1 MSVYRVYVEKK
12 TPFAVEAQGIL
23 SDIHNSL
30 GIHSASSVRILNR
43 YDVEDISKEDF
54 ELAKNTIFS
63 EPQVDNVYDT
73 LPCFT
78 QGEKVFA
85 VQFLPGQF
93 DQRADSAAQ
102 CIQLAAQNERPTVAS
117 AKVYVIGGV
126 SEEELV
132 RIKANLINPV
142 ESMEASLEEVQT
154 LHTPFEEPADVAV
167 LQGFCDL
174 DEQGLRDFIKTYGLA
189 MDLGDISFCQKYFKE
204 TEQRDPTITEIRMID
219 TYWSDHCRHTTFSTQ
234 IENVSIESDYIKD
247 AYNEYLQLRETVHA
261 GKNKPMTLMDLA
273 TIGAKALKKK
283 GLLHSLDESEEINAC
298 SVKIKVDVDGEEQD
312 WLLQF
317 KNETHNHPTE
327 IEPFGGAA
335 TCLGGAIRDPLSGR
349 AYVYQAMRVTGAAD
363 PLTPFE
369 DTIKG
374 KLPQKKIVTTAAAG
388 YSSYGNQIGLATGQ
402 VNEIYHPGY
411 VAKRMEVGAVVGAVP
426 AENVIREEPAAGDV
440 VILLGGKTGRDGC
453 GGATGSS
460 KSHNVESLSSC
471 GAEVQK
477 GNPPEERK
485 IQRLFRNG
493 EVTRMIKRCNDFGAG
508 GVSVAIG
515 ELADGLKINLDMVPK
530 KYDGRDGTELAI
542 SESQER
548 MAVVVAK
555 ENVEKFMD
563 AADKENLRATVVAQV
578 TEDPRLVMFWR
589 EKKIVDLSRA
599 FLNSNGAAKY
609 TDVIVKAAE
618 KKECDHCCCK
628 NGVSVAERFEKV
640 MSDLNVCS
648 QKGLSDRF
656 DSTIGANTVVMPY
669 GGERQLTPSQAM
681 VAKIP
686 MRYGETNTCSIMA
699 WGFNPYISEECPFRG
714 AMLAVVESIAK
725 VIAVGGSRE
734 KCWLSFQE
742 YFEKIGN
749 DPEKWGKPF
758 QALLGALK
766 AQLELGCAAIGGKDS
781 MSGSF
786 EDLHVPPTLISFAV
800 SAAKVQN
807 IVSNEFKQPNSKVY
821 LLTPDYDENGLP
833 VFESVRKVFDHMESL
848 IASGKVKA
856 AATLGFKGLGEA
868 ICKMGFGNAIGFAAE
883 KKLHHIF
890 KPAYGSFV
898 FEACEELD
906 TFAECIGHTTAE
918 YAVSVNGET
927 IDLAQIQKAWE
938 AKLEPVYPMIT
949 KTPNIIVPT
958 YAYEAQQ
965 HAHSGVTV
973 AQPRVLIPVF
983 PGTNCEYDTARAFE
997 RAGAKADIVVIRN
1010 KTSEQIRE
1018 SVQLIKEK
1026 IAQTQI
1032 IAIPGGFSGGD
1043 EPEGSAKFIASFF
1056 RNPQITEAVMDMLK
1070 NKDGLMCGIC
1080 NGFQALVK
1088 LGLVPFGEIIT
1099 TDDTCPTLTYNLIN
1113 RHQSGLVRTRIASN
1127 KSPWLMH
1134 TNVGDIHTI
1143 AISHGE
1149 GRFVASEEMVRKMA
1163 ENGQIATQYV
1173 DLDGNPTLDY
1183 RFNPNGSI
1191 DAIEGITSPDG
1202 RVFGKMAHSERYTN
1216 GLYLNVNG
1224 EKDQKMFAGAVDYF
1238 RD

>member
-12 TPFAVEAQGIL
+12 APFAVEAQGVL
-23 SDIHNSL
+23 SDIRSSL
-30 GIHSASSVRILNR
+30 GIHSASCVRILNR

-54 ELAKNTIFS
+54 ELAKGTIFS
-63 EPQVDNVYDT
+63 EPQVDDVYDE
-73 LPCFT
+73 LPSFAA
-78 QGEKVFA
+78 EDRVFA

-93 DQRADSAAQ
+93 DQRADSAVQ
-102 CIQLAAQNERPTVAS
+102 CIQLATQHERPTVAS
-117 AKVYVIGGV
+117 AKVYVISGV
-126 SEEELV
+126 SDEELA
-132 RIKANLINPV
+132 RIKAHLINPV
-142 ESMEASLEEVQT
+142 ESMEASMELPKT
-154 LHTPFEEPADVAV
+154 LHTPFDVPADVAV
-167 LQGFCDL
+167 LEGFCEL
-174 DEQGLRDFIKTYGLA
+174 DQQGLQEFIDQYGLA
-189 MDLGDISFCQKYFKE
+189 MDLGDITFCQKYFKE
-204 TEQRDPTITEIRMID
+204 TEKRTPTITEIRMID
-219 TYWSDHCRHTTFSTQ
+219 TYWSDHCRHTTFSTN
-234 IENVSIESDYIKD
+234 IEQVDIESDYVKD
-247 AYNEYLQLRETVHA
+247 AYNEYLELRKTLHA

-283 GLLHSLDESEEINAC
+283 GLLSALDESEEINAC
-298 SVKIKVDVDGEEQD
+298 SVKIKVDIDGKEEE

-349 AYVYQAMRVTGAAD
+349 AYIYQAMRVTGAGD

-369 DTIKG
+369 QTIKG

-426 AENVIREEPAAGDV
+426 ACNVVREEPAAGDV
-440 VILLGGKTGRDGC
+440 IILLGGKTGRDGC

-493 EVTRMIKRCNDFGAG
+493 DVTRMIKRCNDFGAG

-515 ELADGLKINLDMVPK
+515 ELADGLEIDLDLVPK
-530 KYDGRDGTELAI
+530 KYDGLDGTELAI

-555 ENVEKFMD
+555 EDAQKFLD
-563 AADKENLRATVVAQV
+563 AADRENLMATVVAKV
-578 TEDPRLVMFWR
+578 TEQPRLVMFWR
-589 EKKIVDLSRA
+589 GKRIVDLSRE
-599 FLNSNGAAKY
+599 FLGSNGAAKY
-609 TDVIVKAAE
+609 TKVIAKAPAQ
-618 KKECDHCCCK
+618 KAHCCK
-628 NGVSVAERFEKV
+628 NKDLSVKEKFETI
-640 MSDLNVCS
+640 MADLNVCS
-648 QKGLSDRF
+648 QRGLSDRF

-669 GGERQLTPSQAM
+669 GGKTQLTPSQAM

-686 MRYGETNTCSIMA
+686 MLHGETNTCSIMS
-699 WGFNPYISEECPFRG
+699 WGFNPYISDQDQFKG
-714 AMLAVVESIAK
+714 AQLAVVESIAK
-725 VIAVGGSRE
+725 IIASGGSRSR
-734 KCWLSFQE
+734 CWLSFQE
-742 YFEKIGN
+742 YFEKIGT

-758 QALLGALK
+758 QSLLGGLK

-786 EDLHVPPTLISFAV
+786 EDIHVPPTLISFAV
-800 SAAKVQN
+800 STAKVNNVVTDEQ
-807 IVSNEFKQPNSKVY
+807 VY
-821 LLTPDYDENGLP
+821 LLAPEYDENGMP
-833 VFESVRKVFDHMESL
+833 IYENIRKVFDHMESL

-856 AATLGFKGLGEA
+856 VYTLGMKGLGEA
-868 ICKMGFGNAIGFAAE
+868 LCKMSFGNRIGFAAQE
-883 KKLHHIF
+883 NLHHLF
-890 KPAYGSFV
+890 KPVYGAFV
-898 FEACEELD
+898 FEASEELD
-906 TFAECIGHTTAE
+906 TFAKLIGCTTEE
-918 YAVSVNGET
+918 YTLQINGET
-927 IDLAQIQKAWE
+927 VDLQEIQQKWE
-938 AKLEPVYPMIT
+938 ATLEPVYPRIT
-949 KTPNIIVPT
+949 KAPQETVPT
-958 YAYEAQQ
+958 YNYQCVERKT
-965 HAHSGVTV
+965 SSIKL

-1010 KTSEQIRE
+1010 KTSEQIKE
-1018 SVQLIKEK
+1018 SVELIREK
-1026 IAQTQI
+1026 IANSQI

-1056 RNPQITEAVMDMLK
+1056 RNPQITEAVMELLK
-1070 NKDGLMCGIC
+1070 NRDGLMCGIC

-1088 LGLVPFGEIIT
+1088 LGLVPYGEIIS
-1099 TDDTCPTLTYNLIN
+1099 TDASCPTLTYNVID

-1149 GRFVASEEMVRKMA
+1149 GRFVASEQLVKQLA

-1173 DLDGNPTLDY
+1173 DLEGNPTEDY

-1202 RVFGKMAHSERYTN
+1202 RVFGKMGHSERYTN
-1216 GLYLNVNG
+1216 GLYLNVDG
-1224 EKDQKMFAGAVDYF
+1224 DKDQKMFAGAVSYF

>member
-12 TPFAVEAQGIL
+12 APFAVEAQGVL
-23 SDIHNSL
+23 SDIRSSL
-30 GIHSASSVRILNR
+30 GIHSASCVRILNR

-54 ELAKNTIFS
+54 ELAKGTIFS
-63 EPQVDNVYDT
+63 EPQVDDVYDE
-73 LPCFT
+73 LPSFAA
-78 QGEKVFA
+78 EDRVFA

-93 DQRADSAAQ
+93 DQRADSAVQ
-102 CIQLAAQNERPTVAS
+102 CIQLATQHERPTVAS
-117 AKVYVIGGV
+117 AKVYVISGV
-126 SEEELV
+126 SDEELA
-132 RIKANLINPV
+132 RIKAHLINPV
-142 ESMEASLEEVQT
+142 ESMEASMELTKT
-154 LHTPFEEPADVAV
+154 LHTPFDVPADVAV
-167 LQGFCDL
+167 LEGFCEL
-174 DEQGLRDFIKTYGLA
+174 DQQGLQEFIDQYGLA
-189 MDLGDISFCQKYFKE
+189 MDLGDITFCQKYFKE
-204 TEQRDPTITEIRMID
+204 TEKRTPTITEIRMID
-219 TYWSDHCRHTTFSTQ
+219 TYWSDHCRHTTFSTN
-234 IENVSIESDYIKD
+234 IEQVDIESDYVKD
-247 AYNEYLQLRETVHA
+247 AYNEYLELRKTLHA

-283 GLLHSLDESEEINAC
+283 GLLSALDESEEINAC
-298 SVKIKVDVDGEEQD
+298 SVKIKVDIDGKEEE

-349 AYVYQAMRVTGAAD
+349 AYIYQAMRVTGAGD

-369 DTIKG
+369 QTIKG

-426 AENVIREEPAAGDV
+426 ACNVVREEPAAGDV
-440 VILLGGKTGRDGC
+440 IILLGGKTGRDGC

-493 EVTRMIKRCNDFGAG
+493 DVTRMIKRCNDFGAG

-515 ELADGLKINLDMVPK
+515 ELADGLEIDLDLVPK
-530 KYDGRDGTELAI
+530 KYDGLDGTELAI

-555 ENVEKFMD
+555 EDAQKFLE
-563 AADKENLRATVVAQV
+563 AADRENLMATVVAKV
-578 TEDPRLVMFWR
+578 TEQPRLVMFWR
-589 EKKIVDLSRA
+589 GKRIVDLSRE
-599 FLNSNGAAKY
+599 FLGSNGAAKY
-609 TDVIVKAAE
+609 TKVIAKAPAQ
-618 KKECDHCCCK
+618 KAHCCK
-628 NGVSVAERFEKV
+628 NKDLSVKEKFETI
-640 MSDLNVCS
+640 MADLNVCS
-648 QKGLSDRF
+648 QRGLSDRF

-669 GGERQLTPSQAM
+669 GGKTQLTPSQAM

-686 MRYGETNTCSIMA
+686 MLHGETNTCSIMS
-699 WGFNPYISEECPFRG
+699 WGFNPYISDQDQFKG
-714 AMLAVVESIAK
+714 AQLAVVESIAK
-725 VIAVGGSRE
+725 IIASGGSRSR
-734 KCWLSFQE
+734 CWLSFQE
-742 YFEKIGN
+742 YFEKIGT

-758 QALLGALK
+758 QSLLGGLK

-786 EDLHVPPTLISFAV
+786 EDIHVPPTLISFAV
-800 SAAKVQN
+800 STAKVN
-807 IVSNEFKQPNSKVY
+807 NVVTDEFKAAGDKVY
-821 LLTPDYDENGLP
+821 LLAPEYDENGMP
-833 VFESVRKVFDHMESL
+833 IYENIRKVFDHMESL

-856 AATLGFKGLGEA
+856 VYTLGMKGLGEA
-868 ICKMGFGNAIGFAAE
+868 LCKMSFGNRIGFAAQE
-883 KKLHHIF
+883 NLHHLF
-890 KPAYGSFV
+890 KPVYGAFV
-898 FEACEELD
+898 FEASEELD
-906 TFAECIGHTTAE
+906 TFAKLIGCTTEE
-918 YAVSVNGET
+918 YTLQINGET
-927 IDLAQIQKAWE
+927 VDLQEIQQKWE
-938 AKLEPVYPMIT
+938 ATLEPVYPRIT
-949 KTPNIIVPT
+949 KAPQETVPT
-958 YAYEAQQ
+958 YNYQCVERKT
-965 HAHSGVTV
+965 SSIKL

-1010 KTSEQIRE
+1010 KTSEQIKE
-1018 SVQLIKEK
+1018 SVELIREK
-1026 IAQTQI
+1026 IANSQI

-1056 RNPQITEAVMDMLK
+1056 RNPQITEAVMELLK
-1070 NKDGLMCGIC
+1070 NRDGLMCGIC

-1088 LGLVPFGEIIT
+1088 LGLVPYGEIIS
-1099 TDDTCPTLTYNLIN
+1099 TDASCPTLTYNVID

-1149 GRFVASEEMVRKMA
+1149 GRFVASEQLVKQLA

-1173 DLDGNPTLDY
+1173 DLEGNPTEDY

-1202 RVFGKMAHSERYTN
+1202 RVFGKMGHSERYTN
-1216 GLYLNVNG
+1216 GLYLNVDG
-1224 EKDQKMFAGAVDYF
+1224 DKDQKMFAGAVSYF